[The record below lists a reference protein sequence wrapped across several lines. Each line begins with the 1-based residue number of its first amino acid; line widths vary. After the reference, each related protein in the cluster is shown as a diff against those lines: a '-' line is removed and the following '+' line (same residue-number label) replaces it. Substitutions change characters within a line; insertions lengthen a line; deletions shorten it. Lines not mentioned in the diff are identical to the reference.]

1 MGYSREIY
9 DEAMAMVNAN
19 RTKAIEECNLR
30 KAAFYE
36 QYPRAA
42 EIETELAATAIQAA
56 RAVLNGAQ
64 AKEQLTLLKQKNL
77 SLQNERMQLLQKAGL
92 PETYLEPSFACNA
105 CKDEGFI
112 DGRMCSCLK
121 KLMRIQACN
130 QLNASTPL
138 ATLYLD
144 NFSLSYYPNEPSD
157 SGISAYHANGTVLP
171 DYCKAYAAQFSMM
184 LPIC

>member
-42 EIETELAATAIQAA
+42 EIETELATTAIQAA

-64 AKEQLTLLKQKNL
+64 AKEQLKKTFPY
-77 SLQNERMQLLQKAGL
+77 R
-92 PETYLEPSFACNA
+92 TNA
-105 CKDEGFI
+105 C
-112 DGRMCSCLK
+112 SCYK
-121 KLMRIQACN
+121 KQDFPKPIWSL
-130 QLNASTPL
+130 PL
-138 ATLYLD
+138 LVTLVKMK
-144 NFSLSYYPNEPSD
+144 
-157 SGISAYHANGTVLP
+157 VLLTAG
-171 DYCKAYAAQFSMM
+171 CAVV
-184 LPIC
+184 

>member
-42 EIETELAATAIQAA
+42 EIETELATTAIQAA

-112 DGRMCSCLK
+112 DGRM
-121 KLMRIQACN
+121 
-130 QLNASTPL
+130 
-138 ATLYLD
+138 
-144 NFSLSYYPNEPSD
+144 
-157 SGISAYHANGTVLP
+157 
-171 DYCKAYAAQFSMM
+171 
-184 LPIC
+184 

>member
-112 DGRMCSCLK
+112 DGRM
-121 KLMRIQACN
+121 A
-130 QLNASTPL
+130 
-138 ATLYLD
+138 
-144 NFSLSYYPNEPSD
+144 
-157 SGISAYHANGTVLP
+157 VV
-171 DYCKAYAAQFSMM
+171 
-184 LPIC
+184 

>member
-42 EIETELAATAIQAA
+42 EIETELATTAIQAA

-77 SLQNERMQLLQKAGL
+77 SLQNERSCYKKQDFPKPIWSLPLLVTLVKMKVLLTAGC
-92 PETYLEPSFACNA
+92 A
-105 CKDEGFI
+105 
-112 DGRMCSCLK
+112 
-121 KLMRIQACN
+121 
-130 QLNASTPL
+130 
-138 ATLYLD
+138 
-144 NFSLSYYPNEPSD
+144 
-157 SGISAYHANGTVLP
+157 VV
-171 DYCKAYAAQFSMM
+171 
-184 LPIC
+184 

>member
-64 AKEQLTLLKQKNL
+64 AKEQLTLLKQKPFL
-77 SLQNERMQLLQKAGL
+77 TERTHAAVTKAGTSRNL
-92 PETYLEPSFACNA
+92 FGAFL
-105 CKDEGFI
+105 
-112 DGRMCSCLK
+112 L
-121 KLMRIQACN
+121 LV
-130 QLNASTPL
+130 
-138 ATLYLD
+138 TLVKMK
-144 NFSLSYYPNEPSD
+144 
-157 SGISAYHANGTVLP
+157 VLLTAG
-171 DYCKAYAAQFSMM
+171 CAVV
-184 LPIC
+184 

>member
-64 AKEQLTLLKQKNL
+64 SKEQLTLLKQKTFTYRTNAYALVTKAWTSRNL
-77 SLQNERMQLLQKAGL
+77 FG
-92 PETYLEPSFACNA
+92 PSFACNLA
-105 CKDEGFI
+105 RMKSFI
-112 DGRMCSCLK
+112 DGRMCRCLER
-121 KLMRIQACN
+121 LGV
-130 QLNASTPL
+130 NASV
-138 ATLYLD
+138 Y
-144 NFSLSYYPNEPSD
+144 NQS
-157 SGISAYHANGTVLP
+157 
-171 DYCKAYAAQFSMM
+171 
-184 LPIC
+184 

>member
-1 MGYSREIY
+1 LGYSREIY

-19 RTKAIEECNLR
+19 RTRAIEECNLH

-56 RAVLNGAQ
+56 RAVLNGAH

-77 SLQNERMQLLQKAGL
+77 SLQNERIQLLQKAGL
-92 PETYLEPSFACNA
+92 PETYLEPSFACNS

-138 ATLYLD
+138 ALCTFD

-157 SGISAYHANGTVLP
+157 SGISASKWNRFCVTVKRMQPNFLW
-171 DYCKAYAAQFSMM
+171 SH
-184 LPIC
+184 PIC

>member
-64 AKEQLTLLKQKNL
+64 AKEQLTLLKQKTFPY
-77 SLQNERMQLLQKAGL
+77 R
-92 PETYLEPSFACNA
+92 TNA
-105 CKDEGFI
+105 C
-112 DGRMCSCLK
+112 SCYK
-121 KLMRIQACN
+121 KQDFPKPIWSL
-130 QLNASTPL
+130 PL
-138 ATLYLD
+138 LVTL
-144 NFSLSYYPNEPSD
+144 
-157 SGISAYHANGTVLP
+157 VKM
-171 DYCKAYAAQFSMM
+171 KALLTAGCAVV
-184 LPIC
+184 

>member
-19 RTKAIEECNLR
+19 RTKTIEECNLR

-42 EIETELAATAIQAA
+42 EIETELATTAIQAA

-138 ATLYLD
+138 ALCTFD
-144 NFSLSYYPNEPSD
+144 NFSLSYYPNEPSTAVFP
-157 SGISAYHANGTVLP
+157 AYQQMNRFCVIVKRMQLNFLWSH
-171 DYCKAYAAQFSMM
+171 
-184 LPIC
+184 PIC